1 MVVGGPALFP
11 KPDPVTGAHGAAAV
25 KGPPMPSPDNA
36 GGRPAAATPG
46 RRQAVRVAVLVV
58 LVAAVA
64 ATGWWH
70 LSHRPAAGP
79 ASPVLARGYR
89 ITADGQ
95 VRKVSTQWAGYAR
108 RAGAPHTQASATWRL
123 PAIACTHTNA
133 NASFWAGL
141 GGIKSGSVEQ
151 AGVQALCRSGHPV
164 YAAWWQLFPAPAA
177 AVAIDVRAGDVIA
190 VAVANPTGTQVRIDL
205 ADLTTGRH
213 AHLTRPTPGARLTSA
228 EIIAEQN
235 GDTIGPLSDFGSV
248 TFTAARLDNH
258 PLSQAGAYTLDMV
271 GSTGR
276 PRAIPGPIT
285 SGSTF
290 TVRTTPP
297 GPPAQHG
304 N

>member
-1 MVVGGPALFP
+1 
-11 KPDPVTGAHGAAAV
+11 
-25 KGPPMPSPDNA
+25 MPSPDNN
-36 GGRPAAATPG
+36 GGRLGPAATAPG
-46 RRQAVRVAVLVV
+46 QRRALRAAVLVA

-64 ATGWWH
+64 AAGWWH
-70 LSHRPAAGP
+70 LSQHPAAAP

-95 VRKVSTQWAGYAR
+95 VRKISTQWAGYAR

-123 PAIACTHTNA
+123 PAITCTHANT

-141 GGIKSGSVEQ
+141 GGIRSTNVEQ

-164 YAAWWQLFPAPAA
+164 YTAWWQLYPRPAA
-177 AVAIDVRAGDVIA
+177 TVAIDVHPGDLIT
-190 VAVANPTGTQVRIDL
+190 VAVANPAGTQVRIDL
-205 ADLTTGRH
+205 ADRTTGQH

-248 TFTAARLDNH
+248 TFTAARIDGH

-271 GSTGR
+271 DTHGQ

-285 SGSTF
+285 GGGTF

-297 GPPAQHG
+297 GPAAQYG

>member
-1 MVVGGPALFP
+1 
-11 KPDPVTGAHGAAAV
+11 
-25 KGPPMPSPDNA
+25 MPSPD
-36 GGRPAAATPG
+36 TPG
-46 RRQAVRVAVLVV
+46 GGPGPTATAPGHRRALRAAVLVV
-58 LVAAVA
+58 LATAVA
-64 ATGWWH
+64 AAGLWQLTR
-70 LSHRPAAGP
+70 RPAAAP

-89 ITADGQ
+89 ITATGQ
-95 VRKVSTQWAGYAR
+95 IRKISTQWAGYAR
-108 RAGAPHTQASATWRL
+108 RAGAPHSQASATWHL
-123 PAIACTHTNA
+123 PAITCTHINT

-141 GGIKSGSVEQ
+141 GGINSTNVEQ

-164 YAAWWQLFPAPAA
+164 YTAWWQLYPAPAA
-177 AVAIDVRAGDVIA
+177 TAAINVHPGDVIT
-190 VAVANPTGTQVRIDL
+190 VAVTNPTGTQARIDL
-205 ADLTTGRH
+205 ADLTTGQH